1 MRVKV
6 IILIALA
13 VLLIVSSVSAMA
25 SYVSTL
31 DQSQLKTPFQG
42 FQANPVYSQQSTDSL
57 TQIDGLVE
65 NSLGF
70 SKDLYD
76 SRGSGL
82 LSDSTASIPFL
93 IGQLQDIPGPM
104 DLISAMAPAG
114 YANNTSRLG
123 NHNVKNSLNSTSL
136 I

>member
-13 VLLIVSSVSAMA
+13 VLIIMSSASAIA

-31 DQSQLKTPFQG
+31 DQSQLKTPFLG
-42 FQANPVYSQQSTDSL
+42 FSAHPVYGQQDASSL
-57 TQIDGLVE
+57 GQIDSLVE

-70 SKDLYD
+70 SKDMYD
-76 SRGSGL
+76 SHGSDL
-82 LSDSTASIPFL
+82 LSDGTASIPFFN
-93 IGQLQDIPGPM
+93 GQLKEIPGPM
-104 DLISAMAPAG
+104 DLISAVAPAG
-114 YANNTSRLG
+114 YGNASRTGTHDMKNNLIG
-123 NHNVKNSLNSTSL
+123 TSL